1 MGVKEEDHMNGERK
15 MTDSKAGRI
24 FDESK
29 IYTKEGLLEVI
40 NALPLAIAVI
50 DRNRAVTLANKS
62 IYLFTNK
69 NQAQLI
75 GHVGGEAF
83 GCIHHDDVP
92 DGCGFGPECLR
103 CKLRA
108 TVLNTMEQKEPQHL
122 IETVMI
128 FKNHGERHLRIS
140 TLPMM
145 LSGDEVVLLAIEDI
159 TEIKRHEQTVREK
172 EKLSAVIQTAGAVCH
187 EMNQP
192 LMIIMGF
199 ITLLQEDLQE
209 DRVQKKNLNEIQKQ
223 VERLG
228 TITSKLMKIASYK
241 TKKYISTEIIDIDAA
256 SDLSL
261 DKKC

>member
-1 MGVKEEDHMNGERK
+1 MI
-15 MTDSKAGRI
+15 DSAAGRI
-24 FDESK
+24 FDKSK

-40 NALPLAIAVI
+40 DALPLAIAVI
-50 DRNRAVTLANKS
+50 NRNRAVTLANKS

-69 NQAQLI
+69 DQVQLI

-92 DGCGFGPECLR
+92 EGCGFGPECLK
-103 CKLRA
+103 CKLRT
-108 TVLNTMEQKEPQHL
+108 TVLNTMEQKEPQNMV
-122 IETVMI
+122 ETVMI

-159 TEIKRHEQTVREK
+159 TEIKKQEQTAREK

-192 LMIIMGF
+192 LMSIMGF
-199 ITLLQEDLQE
+199 AELLQEDLQE
-209 DRVQKKNLNEIQKQ
+209 DGVRKENLEEIKKQ

-228 TITSKLMKIASYK
+228 SITSKLMTITKYK
-241 TKKYISTEIIDIDAA
+241 TKGYLSAEIIDIDAA
-256 SDLSL
+256 SDLNL
-261 DKKC
+261 DEKD